1 MKQTLHT
8 SRRAFKLALL
18 CLMAFVTWGGNY
30 CIAQETAYKTL
41 SFPDGNSKR
50 VQSYTDTWSA
60 TISGFTW
67 EIVKFN
73 NNNSG
78 WKFIRAGSKKNASVA
93 KIKNETPFDR
103 AIGKVVV
110 DIAEIENTQIK
121 NINSIKFEVSSDGF
135 QTIDQTITITSDFNN
150 IEKHTFVVSNPRV
163 GQYFRL
169 TFDLKQG
176 SGNGFVQINKVEYY
190 EDASNKTAT
199 SLSFDAPSYTISK
212 DQTLQQRPTL
222 KADEQTLSGKTI
234 TWSSDNE
241 KVATVDVATG
251 IVTGVGLGKAK
262 ITAKFAGDDEYKSS
276 TASYE
281 IIVKGAPALSFPE
294 ASYNIFANDK
304 FAAPKLTKSPADV
317 VVTYSSSDEKVA
329 TVEASTG
336 EVTIVGAGT
345 AKITATSQVTDVYE
359 EAQASYDLVVTKFT
373 PKLSFPQTSYTI
385 EMGDAFSAPK
395 LGGLPEGV
403 TPVYTSSKEE
413 VATVDE
419 ATGKVNIVGVGT
431 TTITVTSPETGIY
444 EGATASYVLTVNR
457 ATTRKVTFDFANQ
470 VDVSNI
476 EEDGVCLKFEKA
488 GSQNEPYWNASGHI
502 RFYKLSV
509 ITITANSNIK
519 NVKFEF
525 VGADKIKSAVTNPG
539 NYAANVW
546 NFSDVKA
553 KTGTLKNNGS
563 VAKIKKIIVT
573 TELPTSVGTITI
585 ATPEGFGTYYNS
597 NSYILPEGL
606 TAFGYTKANTDGT
619 LVKTEEFTGGDV
631 VPANAALVV
640 KGNEGDYECYATD
653 QVATKTL
660 EGNLLKGVAKATTVE
675 KAEGFKRYVL
685 TTVNNVLGFYRTKS
699 GNIKVPA
706 NRAYL
711 ELTEAQ
717 AQAVSFFQLD
727 GETTGIENATA
738 TTKEAPKA
746 IYTLSGV
753 RLKATTTQGLPAG
766 AYVVNGKVVIVK

>member
-1 MKQTLHT
+1 
-8 SRRAFKLALL
+8 
-18 CLMAFVTWGGNY
+18 MAFVTWGGNY

-41 SFPDGNSKR
+41 SFPDENKNTNNLS
-50 VQSYTDTWSA
+50 SYTETWTAKIGDFS
-60 TISGFTW
+60 W
-67 EIVKFN
+67 EIANFN
-73 NNNSG
+73 NNNWNK
-78 WKFIRAGSKKNASVA
+78 WKQIRAGRKENASIA
-93 KIKNETPFDR
+93 RITNATPFDK
-103 AIGKVVV
+103 AIGKIVV
-110 DIAEIENTQIK
+110 DVEEDVPAK
-121 NINSIKFEVSSDGF
+121 NVNSIYLLVASDAACSNVLEKVKLVYYLKG
-135 QTIDQTITITSDFNN
+135 DFVFN
-150 IEKHTFVVSNPRV
+150 ISAPQANLYYSLV
-163 GQYFRL
+163 
-169 TFDLKQG
+169 FDLTNK
-176 SGNGFVQINKVEYY
+176 SSANGFVRVNKVEYY

-199 SLSFDAPSYTISK
+199 SLSFAAPSYTISK
-212 DQTLQQRPTL
+212 DQTLQQLPTL
-222 KADEQTLSGKTI
+222 KAGEQTLSSKTI

-241 KVATVDVATG
+241 NVATVDENGT
-251 IVTGVGLGKAK
+251 VTGVGLGKAN
-262 ITAKFAGDDEYKSS
+262 ITAKFAGDDTYKTSK
-276 TASYE
+276 ASYE
-281 IIVKGAPALSFPE
+281 IKVKGAPELSFPKE
-294 ASYNIFANDK
+294 SYNIIANEV
-304 FAAPKLTKSPADV
+304 FTAPVLTKSPADV

-329 TVEASTG
+329 TVDASTG

-359 EAQASYDLVVTKFT
+359 EAQTSYDLVVTKFT

-509 ITITANSNIK
+509 MTITANSNIK

-585 ATPEGFGTYYNS
+585 AAPEGFGTYYNS

-606 TAFGYTKANTDGT
+606 TAFGYTKANTNGT

-640 KGNEGDYECYATD
+640 KGNEGNYECYATD